1 MESRIVLIRPFSS
14 ALTVPSPV
22 SFSSK
27 VRLFLA
33 LARPFW
39 SSTEKWSARLLL
51 AAVVVLSLAQTW
63 VGVKLSY
70 WNRSFFDTIQR
81 GDYGNF
87 VQLGVSML
95 GLIFCSI
102 TFWLAEDYLFSSLKI
117 RWRRWMTTR
126 FLEKWLGD
134 RAHYLGQLNGHQG
147 DNPDQ
152 RISEDIRSFCFT
164 TLDLFMGL
172 FGALSGLG
180 SFVVILWMLS
190 DGSAA
195 TAKTS
200 LPLILPQVPE
210 QYSMLAPLVGT
221 LWTGYETA
229 TAFLTSI
236 PGHLVWFCILYS
248 FFGTWLVGRV
258 GRPII
263 GLNYEQQKLEA
274 DFRFGL
280 IRLRENSE
288 STALIEGEPAERRT
302 LGASFSRI
310 VGNFN
315 ATLIRQIHLNAFKA
329 VYFRLSDVVP
339 LLLSAPRFFAGG
351 ISLGQLTQLTG
362 AFGRVQSS
370 LNFFVN
376 SFETIANWWAIAQRL
391 DGFTRGIEHSRQL
404 RDSQLLLYDSGLAG
418 ADLSAEGLA
427 LFRPDGSALLNP
439 LDFHLAPGD
448 SVLITGP
455 SGCGKSTLLRAL
467 AGLWPYEAGR
477 VHLPDPFRCM
487 VMPQKPYL
495 PIGSLR
501 AALCYPSPPDAF
513 STETIHAALEFAQ
526 LPSPFSRLDEE
537 AHWSQ
542 QLSGGEQQRI
552 ALARIYLQRPDW
564 LMLDEATSAMDEAA
578 ERAFYVALRETLP
591 GVAILTIAHRSTL
604 RAVHARHL
612 RVETRTD
619 GTNHLVEVNNAMSNW

>member
-1 MESRIVLIRPFSS
+1 
-14 ALTVPSPV
+14 VPSPTP
-22 SFSSK
+22 FAAK
-27 VRLFLA
+27 VRLFLV

-39 SSTEKWSARLLL
+39 HSEERWAARLLL
-51 AAVVVLSLAQTW
+51 AAVLVLSLAQTW

-70 WNRSFFDTIQR
+70 WNRAFFDTIQK
-81 GDYGNF
+81 GDYGFF

-126 FLEKWLGD
+126 FLDHWLGD
-134 RAHYLGQLNGHQG
+134 RAHYLGQLNGHEG

-152 RISEDIRSFCFT
+152 RISEDIRAFCFT
-164 TLDLFMGL
+164 TLDLLMGL
-172 FGALSGLG
+172 FGALASLG
-180 SFVVILWMLS
+180 SFVVILWILS
-190 DGSAA
+190 SGAPSQHV
-195 TAKTS
+195 TS

-210 QYSMLAPLVGT
+210 QFAMLAPLVGT
-221 LWTGYETA
+221 LWTAYEAA
-229 TAFLTSI
+229 TAFFTAI
-236 PGHLVWFCILYS
+236 PGHLVWFCLLYS
-248 FFGTWLVGRV
+248 LFGTWLVGKV

-288 STALIEGEPAERRT
+288 STALIAGEPAEGRT

-315 ATLIRQIHLNAFKA
+315 ATLIRQLHLNAFKA

-339 LLLSAPRFFAGG
+339 LLLSAPRFFTGG
-351 ISLGQLTQLTG
+351 ITLGQLTQLTG

-376 SFETIANWWAIAQRL
+376 SFEIIANWWAVAQRL
-391 DGFTRGIEHSRQL
+391 DGFVRGIEHSRKL
-404 RDSQLLLYDSGLAG
+404 REGQRQLYDTGLAG
-418 ADLSAEGLA
+418 GRLEAEGLT
-427 LFRPDGSALLNP
+427 LFRPDGTALLDPVN
-439 LDFHLAPGD
+439 FHLAPGD

-467 AGLWPYEAGR
+467 AGLWPYEQGR

-513 STETIHAALEFAQ
+513 PSEAIIIALTLARAPA
-526 LPSPFSRLDEE
+526 LAIRLDED

-542 QLSGGEQQRI
+542 QLSGGEQQRV
-552 ALARIYLQRPDW
+552 ALARIFLQRPDW

-578 ERAFYVALRETLP
+578 ERAFYVSLRESLP
-591 GVAILTIAHRSTL
+591 GLAVLTIAHRSTL

-612 RVETRTD
+612 RVDTRAD
-619 GTNHLVEVNNAMSNW
+619 GTHHLVEVNNAMAGW